1 MSEAK
6 DILKKYWGH
15 DAFRPL
21 QESIINAVQENNDVL
36 ALLPTGGGKSVC
48 FQIPA
53 LLRDGIC
60 IVVSPLIALIKDQ
73 VEALQSKGIPAL
85 SIYSGM
91 HYNEVKQTLQNA
103 AFGDYK
109 FLYVSPE
116 RLQTALFLE
125 FLPAI
130 KPSLIVIDEAHCISQ
145 WGYDFRPAYLKIAQL
160 RAELPNVNIIAVTAS
175 ATPEVQEDI
184 CKQLHFSDSQQ
195 RFQQSFVRNNISY
208 SIFAPEAKQVKLL
221 EILKNVKGAS
231 IVYCNSRKHTQDIA
245 RLLQQNSIAASYYH
259 AGLEN
264 NIREKNQEEW
274 LKGKI
279 SCMVCTNAFGMG
291 IDKPNVRVVVH
302 YDIPESLENYYQ
314 EAGRAGRD
322 GHRAYAV
329 LLYEKN
335 QLTTLLDK
343 LDLKFPSQEYIK
355 QVYLSLMNHLQVAA
369 GAGKDL
375 NFDFDLALF
384 ANYFKLNILEAS
396 YAIKALQEEGLIS
409 YSEVSFKPSSVSF
422 ICNREDLQ
430 ICLSAN
436 PELSEIIQSLLRS
449 YEGIFDFPSTIYESL
464 LAKIA
469 KQSKEQIIAQ
479 LMQLRAMQ
487 IISYKPS
494 NDKQQ
499 IYLLENRMY
508 TDSFKIDIE
517 KLHLRKSFYK
527 ARIEAMV
534 QYVKETSSC
543 RNKQIASYFG
553 DPTAMPCGVCDNCF
567 ANKKEGSK
575 ENTYAYLVQAIEQFL
590 SDGHS
595 PIDELLKHLKKS
607 KTTSI
612 WSAIRLL
619 EAELIIERKGDN
631 LIGLVGSKK

>member
-1 MSEAK
+1 MSEAS

-21 QESIINAVQENNDVL
+21 QESIINAVIQNDDVL

-53 LLRDGIC
+53 LLREGIC

-73 VEALQSKGIPAL
+73 VESLQSKGIPAL

-116 RLQTALFLE
+116 RLQTSLFLE

-160 RAELPNVNIIAVTAS
+160 RAELPDVNIIAVTAS

-184 CKQLHFSDSQQ
+184 CRQLQFSASQQ

-208 SIFAPEAKQVKLL
+208 SCFAPEAKQVKLL
-221 EILKNVKGAS
+221 EILRNVRGSS

-245 RLLQQNSIAASYYH
+245 RLLQQNGTAASYYH
-259 AGLEN
+259 AGLDN

-274 LKGKI
+274 LKGKL

-291 IDKPNVRVVVH
+291 IDKSNVRVVVH

-335 QLTTLLDK
+335 ELATLLNK
-343 LDLKFPSQEYIK
+343 LELKFPKEEYIK

-375 NFDFDLALF
+375 GFDFDLALF
-384 ANYFKLNILEAS
+384 AQYFKLNILEAS
-396 YAIKALQEEGLIS
+396 FAIKALQEEGLIS
-409 YSEVSFKPSSVSF
+409 YSEVSFKPSHVSF
-422 ICNREDLQ
+422 ICTREDLQ
-430 ICLSAN
+430 ICLGAN
-436 PELSEIIQSLLRS
+436 PELTEIAQGLLRS
-449 YEGIFDFPSTIYESL
+449 YEGIFDFPCTIYESL
-464 LAKIA
+464 LAKLTR
-469 KQSKEQIIAQ
+469 QPKEKTIAQ
-479 LMQLRAMQ
+479 LLQLRAMQ
-487 IISYKPS
+487 IISYKPGS
-494 NDKQQ
+494 DKQQ
-499 IYLLENRMY
+499 VYLLENRMY

-527 ARIEAMV
+527 ERIEAMV
-534 QYVKETSSC
+534 KYVSDATDC
-543 RNKQIASYFG
+543 RNMQIANYFG
-553 DPTAMPCGVCDNCF
+553 DETAIPCGVCDNCF
-567 ANKKEGSK
+567 SNKKEGSK
-575 ENTYAYLVQAIEQFL
+575 ENTYAYLLQAIKQYL
-590 SDGHS
+590 SDGNCR
-595 PIDELLKHLKKS
+595 IDELLKHLKKS
-607 KTTSI
+607 KTASV
-612 WSAIRLL
+612 WSAIKLL
-619 EAELIIERKGDN
+619 EAELIIERKGEN
-631 LIGLVGSKK
+631 TIGLVGSKN

>member
-1 MSEAK
+1 MSEALH
-6 DILKKYWGH
+6 ILKKYWGH

-21 QESIINAVQENNDVL
+21 QQEIIDAVQQQIDVL

-73 VEALQSKGIPAL
+73 VEALQAKGIPAL

-160 RAELPNVNIIAVTAS
+160 RAELPSVNVIAVTAS

-184 CKQLHFSDSQQ
+184 CRQLNFSAGHQK
-195 RFQQSFVRNNISY
+195 FKQSFVRNNISY
-208 SIFAPEAKQVKLL
+208 STFTPEAKQVKLL
-221 EILKNVKGAS
+221 DILKNVKGSA
-231 IVYCNSRKHTQDIA
+231 IVYCSSRKHTQEIA
-245 RLLQQNSIAASYYH
+245 RLLQQNGLSASYYH
-259 AGLEN
+259 AGLDAAT
-264 NIREKNQEEW
+264 REKNQEEW
-274 LKGKI
+274 LRGKVA
-279 SCMVCTNAFGMG
+279 CMVCTNAFGMG

-329 LLYEKN
+329 LLYEKPE
-335 QLTTLLDK
+335 LHTLK
-343 LDLKFPSQEYIK
+343 EKINLKFPSQDYIK
-355 QVYLSLMNHLQVAA
+355 EVYLALMNHLQVAA

-375 NFDFDLALF
+375 SFDFDVALF
-384 ANYFKLNILEAS
+384 AQYFKLNILQAS
-396 YAIKALQEEGLIS
+396 FAIKALQEESLIS
-409 YSEVSFKPSSVSF
+409 YSELSFKPSNVGV
-422 ICNREDLQ
+422 ICSRADLQ
-430 ICLSAN
+430 ICLASQ
-436 PELSEIIQSLLRS
+436 PELKDVVDGLLRS
-449 YEGIFDFPSTIYESL
+449 YEGIFDFPCTIYETL
-464 LAKIA
+464 LAKLC
-469 KQSKEQIIAQ
+469 KQPKEKIVDQ
-479 LMQLRAMQ
+479 LLQLNAMQ
-487 IISYKPS
+487 IIAYKQS
-494 NDKQQ
+494 TDKQQ

-508 TDSFKIDIE
+508 ADSFKIDKD
-517 KLHLRKSFYK
+517 KLHLRKSFYEERV
-527 ARIEAMV
+527 AAMIH
-534 QYVKETSSC
+534 YVTTTTVC
-543 RNKQIASYFG
+543 RNLQIASYFG
-553 DPTAMPCGVCDNCF
+553 DDNALPCGVCDNCI
-567 ANKKEGSK
+567 ANRKEGAK
-575 ENTYAYLVQAIEQFL
+575 ENSYAFITAAIKKALQNRDCTIE
-590 SDGHS
+590 
-595 PIDELLKHLKKS
+595 ELIKALKSS
-607 KTTSI
+607 KAELI
-612 WSAIRLL
+612 WSTIKLL
-619 EAELIIERKGDN
+619 ETELIIERKDDHTIR
-631 LIGLVGSKK
+631 LRSFKK